1 MGKTRYEHG
10 LEEVGDGLWAWLQP
24 DGSWGYSNAGLVTDG
39 EASLLVDTLFD
50 LKLTRAM
57 LDAMK
62 VATKAADN
70 IDVVVNTHANGDH
83 CWGNQLVRDAEVIAS
98 RASAEEMGEL
108 APSLVAKLV
117 KAAKVANK
125 LGPLGRGALRL
136 GGAFGLSQLGAVGRG
151 ARFVEY
157 AFGAFDFEGIDLVP
171 PTRTFD
177 GELEVN
183 VGDRRVRLIEV
194 GPAHTKGDVLVEL
207 PDDGVVY
214 TGDILFID
222 AHPIIWEGPVKNWI
236 DACERILA
244 MTPRVVVPGHG
255 PLTDAAGV
263 RRVRDYLKLLYDETK
278 ARFDSGMP
286 LHDTVRD
293 VRLDAFRDLSEAER
307 LAVNVD
313 TIYRELGG
321 GAAPDAVELF
331 ARMAE
336 LRAETI

>member
-1 MGKTRYEHG
+1 MAKTRYEHG

-24 DGSWGYSNAGLVTDG
+24 DGSWGYSNAGLITDG
-39 EASLLVDTLFD
+39 DESLLVDTLFD
-50 LKLTRAM
+50 LRLTREM

-62 VATKAADN
+62 DASGAAAN

-83 CWGNQLVRDAEVIAS
+83 CWGNQLVRDAEIIS
-98 RASAEEMGEL
+98 SKASADEMGEL

-125 LGPLGRGALRL
+125 LGPIGRGALRL
-136 GGAFGLSQLGAVGRG
+136 GGALGAKQLGAVGRG
-151 ARFVEY
+151 APFVEY
-157 AFGAFDFEGIDLVP
+157 AFGAFDFDGIELVP

-177 GELEVN
+177 GELELK
-183 VGDRRVRLIEV
+183 VGDRRVRLVEV

-236 DACERILA
+236 DACERIVA
-244 MTPRVVVPGHG
+244 MKPDVVVPGHG
-255 PLTDAAGV
+255 PLTDVAGV
-263 RRVRDYLKLLYDETK
+263 RRVRDYLTLLYDETK

-293 VRLDAFRDLSEAER
+293 VRLEGFGDYSEAER

-321 GAAPDAVELF
+321 GIAPDAVELF

-336 LRAETI
+336 LRAET